1 MSGDVV
7 RWWWKRLENNQMNK
21 QSSGCKGPNTVVHNN
36 NNKEKLKAQDK
47 HGNKVPGVV
56 HASNLV
62 VVVNGEQ
69 PTGGQCARHGH

>member
-1 MSGDVV
+1 
-7 RWWWKRLENNQMNK
+7 MNK

-36 NNKEKLKAQDK
+36 NKVKLKAQDK

-62 VVVNGEQ
+62 VVVDGEQ

>member
-1 MSGDVV
+1 
-7 RWWWKRLENNQMNK
+7 MNK

-62 VVVNGEQ
+62 VVVDGEQ
-69 PTGGQCARHGH
+69 PTGGQSVKSLKRKQVPQSGKFDNRPE

>member
-1 MSGDVV
+1 
-7 RWWWKRLENNQMNK
+7 MNK
-21 QSSGCKGPNTVVHNN
+21 QSSGCKGPNTVVHNNN

-62 VVVNGEQ
+62 VVDGEQ